1 MAMACSMLAKFKH
14 SKGEIRKW
22 RNEDRRKENQEVL
35 ELTEIITKLEKE
47 TEMRS
52 LLEDELKTHCNGYKK
67 LLNSRNWRF

>member
-1 MAMACSMLAKFKH
+1 MAMACPMLAKFKH

-52 LLEDELKTHCNGYKK
+52 LSEDELKTRCDGYKK
-67 LLNSRNWRF
+67 LLNWRN